1 MTLDQPYQIE
11 AFGLLQLKSR
21 LKLEMVG
28 LKSRGQSA
36 YAILKS
42 KYGYRGSRQKVYDHF
57 VMDLKEIGVLK
68 ENAK

>member
-1 MTLDQPYQIE
+1 MILDQPHQIE

-42 KYGYRGSRQKVYDHF
+42 KYG
-57 VMDLKEIGVLK
+57 
-68 ENAK
+68 